1 LRCEAWGKG
10 YATEGSRALVSK
22 GFTEFEV
29 RRVVAPS
36 MAVNTASRR
45 EMEKSGMRLV
55 RTFVAAWP
63 VSIPGDEHG
72 DVEYAISRTEWELG
86 RTESP

>member
-1 LRCEAWGKG
+1 MISSAGSTTGPPPGIHSMSRNSATRLRCEAWGKG

-45 EMEKSGMRLV
+45 RW
-55 RTFVAAWP
+55 RN
-63 VSIPGDEHG
+63 
-72 DVEYAISRTEWELG
+72 LG
-86 RTESP
+86 CA